1 MVSSA
6 KDVGEVVAK
15 AIEEAGGMMME
26 TSGDHVIGESPVYSF
41 GGCDCGCAPEFQF
54 YYDEKKLAILPCSF
68 GLTPPNWDLTSD
80 NRKKLIS
87 RVRSEL
93 GIKRAYLIMRGEEPP
108 EFLKQYLR

>member
-15 AIEEAGGMMME
+15 AIAEAGGMMME
-26 TSGDHVIGESPVYSF
+26 TSGDHVVGESPIYSF

-54 YYDEKKLAILPCSF
+54 FYDGIKLAILPCSLILNPTNWNLTNEARI
-68 GLTPPNWDLTSD
+68 GLLSE
-80 NRKKLIS
+80 
-87 RVRSEL
+87 VRSKL
-93 GIKRAYLIMRGEEPP
+93 DLKRVYLVRRGNVPP